1 MVNVSMEISRFFF
14 LILIYY
20 FSATETL
27 KIAIEKLSFF
37 FCFSVA
43 IENLTFLFCFSVAI
57 ENLTFLFFSGNLQSL
72 V

>member
-27 KIAIEKLSFF
+27 EIAIENLTFSFF
-37 FCFSVA
+37 FSVA
-43 IENLTFLFCFSVAI
+43 IENLTFF
-57 ENLTFLFFSGNLQSL
+57 FFSGNLQFL